1 MTPERAAHEDMVAR
15 EIETELY
22 ERCQERAWRL
32 SLEEFEKFLPPH
44 QLHKLEKLLETVI
57 DEMVEDEYNNQ
68 KGY

>member
-1 MTPERAAHEDMVAR
+1 MTPERAAHADMVAR
-15 EIETELY
+15 EIEAELY
-22 ERCQERAWRL
+22 ERCQERVWRL

-44 QLHKLEKLLETVI
+44 QLHELGKLLETVV